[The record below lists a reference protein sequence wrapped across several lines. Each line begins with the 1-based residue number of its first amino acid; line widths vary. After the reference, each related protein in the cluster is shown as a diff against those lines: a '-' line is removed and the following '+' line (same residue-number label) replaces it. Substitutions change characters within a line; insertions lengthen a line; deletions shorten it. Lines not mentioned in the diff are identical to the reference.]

1 MNRYTGLL
9 GLAAAMRQEIAGAG
23 LHGERAARAA
33 RTVASVALA
42 VIASHYL
49 ALSDSWWVAITAFTV
64 MQTDFASSIERALHR
79 VFGTACGA
87 GLGAVAAPWV
97 SDKPVALVLLL
108 AMSAWAG
115 LLASLVLKHS
125 YAWVLATVTF
135 LMVAMEAFHDLAGVH
150 AFAAA
155 RVLDIVIG
163 SAACLL
169 VAGAWHA
176 GTHKSWRLFAGG
188 ATDAAAPAPAL
199 PPPRIRPA
207 VLHALNGGLC
217 VGLLAA
223 VSCIADLRYFPQAMV
238 TAIAVLVV
246 PLGTMA
252 DDADKAVSQKMMQ
265 RLAGCLCAG
274 IAALLLLPLIDGR
287 PWLCQGVLGLGVWAG
302 AYLQSGAPA
311 VRYLGTQFAVA
322 FIMVMVQDK
331 GWIVSYM
338 TALERLGGVAAGVA
352 ALCLIVWTVKRI
364 KPRSARR
371 A

>member
-1 MNRYTGLL
+1 MNRYTGWL
-9 GLAAAMRQEIAGAG
+9 GLASAMRQEIAGAG

-87 GLGAVAAPWV
+87 GLGAMAAPWV

-108 AMSAWAG
+108 ALSAWAG
-115 LLASLVLKHS
+115 LLASLVLKHN

-155 RVLDIVIG
+155 RVLDIAVG

-169 VAGAWHA
+169 VAGAWQA
-176 GTHKSWRLFAGG
+176 GTRKSWHLFAGG
-188 ATDAAAPAPAL
+188 GAGVAPPAL
-199 PPPRIRPA
+199 PPPNSRAA
-207 VLHALNGGLC
+207 VLHALKGGLC

-223 VSCIADLRYFPQAMV
+223 ASGYADLRYFPQAMV

-246 PLGTMA
+246 PLGTPA
-252 DDADKAVSQKMMQ
+252 DDADKAVTQKMMQ
-265 RLAGCLCAG
+265 RLAGCLGAG

-352 ALCLIVWTVKRI
+352 ALCLIVWTSKRI
-364 KPRSARR
+364 KRRFARR